1 MTNRGENMASS
12 EIIDLIIQATA
23 ESLVYLMPVI
33 ALLSGIML
41 LLSFLFKV
49 TLGAVKNV

>member
-1 MTNRGENMASS
+1 MANT
-12 EIIDLIIQATA
+12 EIIDLILQTTA
-23 ESLVYLMPVI
+23 ECLTYMMPVI

-41 LLSFLFKV
+41 LLSFLYKI